1 MDNTFQINRFPLP
14 RFYTFSQVVAAQNLQ
29 DNASIK
35 LLGLRE
41 ADRWT
46 DRETDKFR
54 WRERNRAREKMS
66 QRDRDNKRE
75 TQG

>member
-1 MDNTFQINRFPLP
+1 MQINPLPLP

-29 DNASIK
+29 DNVSIQ